1 MSLFGEGRLCEC
13 NLAYGWIGA
22 IKPMANIRRLARS
35 GPKRTSKLVGARSL
49 PMIVPV
55 SLRII
60 LETDKEKNARTVLAR
75 VRKIVEFELQTL
87 VPYSKGGFEAN
98 VGMNSTG
105 DNWPDVVQGV
115 IALAQ
120 SLANGWGL
128 GGSIDDEIELVA
140 EEGFRVSGIRFIWIV
155 CTRPNDR

>member
-1 MSLFGEGRLCEC
+1 
-13 NLAYGWIGA
+13 
-22 IKPMANIRRLARS
+22 
-35 GPKRTSKLVGARSL
+35 
-49 PMIVPV
+49 MIVPV

-75 VRKIVEFELQTL
+75 VREIVEFELQTL
-87 VPYSKGGFEAN
+87 APYSKGGFEAN
-98 VGMNSTG
+98 VATNSTG
-105 DNWPDVVQGV
+105 DTWPDVIQAV
-115 IALAQ
+115 IAKAQ

-140 EEGFRVSGIRFIWIV
+140 EAGFRVPGIRFVWIV